1 MSNSLKLN
9 GNGEIFTI
17 TNLGG
22 MEKGANQFECY
33 LKGTAGAII
42 TISFEALG
50 DVVFTI
56 VGVGWNKYVLADSSG
71 LTELTIPTTTN
82 FITIVATAS
91 NNTGNDFSVSGMRFN
106 A

>member
-22 MEKGANQFECY
+22 MEKGVNKFECY
-33 LKGTAGAII
+33 LKGTSGAII
-42 TISFEALG
+42 TITFGSLG

-56 VGVGWNKYVLADSSG
+56 VGSGWNKYVLSDSSG